1 MKSLLKVVHLVS
13 LSIFIGSIATYIF
26 FGTLIPAGS
35 EMAMELNREWI
46 AKSTL
51 YLTIGSIWSTGLTGI
66 LMSGKPKEL
75 WLWGKVLGFIC
86 IAVNTHL
93 FIYPAI
99 IESKS
104 SLGTNSDVFQS
115 AMQQEAIFGA
125 VNIIIILFMVFI
137 AVLKP
142 AFSKKS

>member
-1 MKSLLKVVHLVS
+1 MKSLLKVIHLIS

-26 FGTLIPAGS
+26 LGILIPNDS
-35 EMAMELNREWI
+35 ELAMELNREWV

-51 YLTIGSIWSTGLTGI
+51 YLTIVSLWITGLTGI

-75 WLWGKVLGFIC
+75 WLWGKVIGFIC
-86 IAVNTHL
+86 ISVNTHL

-104 SLGTNSDVFQS
+104 SLGINNDVFQN

-125 VNIIIILFMVFI
+125 VNIIIILFLVII

-142 AFSKKS
+142 KFLKKS